1 MRLSTPIR
9 LYDCSLDLRPLQLD
23 CECVKSLCL
32 RSLRFVSLE
41 IFCTPCYVLCIEA
54 SKLRRNLSAAPY
66 RLLII
71 ACLTLCEST
80 CVQTSAACLHS
91 LSVAKT
97 SGSTIAAAPWRGY
110 FRSTG
115 EIVEQSGLLSF
126 RQFQP
131 QQLSSFVFHSYYIP
145 HTEKQLTADHG

>member
-32 RSLRFVSLE
+32 RSLRFASLE
-41 IFCTPCYVLCIEA
+41 IFCTPCYVLRIEA

-80 CVQTSAACLHS
+80 SVQTSAACHHS
-91 LSVAKT
+91 PSVAKT
-97 SGSTIAAAPWRGY
+97 SGGTIAAAPWRGY
-110 FRSTG
+110 FRSTY
-115 EIVEQSGLLSF
+115 EIVEEP
-126 RQFQP
+126 RQLVFQP
-131 QQLSSFVFHSYYIP
+131 SQPPPLSSLVFPSYYIP